1 MGVPVCVL
9 ITSFHHRSLRDVN
22 LGDTHVHAVAVG
34 SEKVA
39 HDVGLRAQE
48 GWGERHP

>member
-1 MGVPVCVL
+1 MRVPACVL
-9 ITSFHHRSLRDVN
+9 ITSFHHRSLGDVN

-39 HDVGLRAQE
+39 DDVGLRALD
-48 GWGERHP
+48 GWGEKHP